1 MIKAVTMNYI
11 STRGQAPALDFEH
24 AMLAG
29 LAADGGLYVP
39 SEWPRFSASEI
50 RTMAGISYS
59 DLAVRIMTPLIGPSI
74 TPDALAQMVREA
86 YVTFDHAAVTP
97 LVQLGPQDWLLELF
111 HGPTLAFKDVALQL
125 VGRMFEHFLNRRG
138 ERVTILV
145 ATSGDTG
152 SAAIHAIKGRKSAD
166 IVVLHP
172 KGRTSDIQ
180 RRQMTTVLEPN
191 VHNIA
196 IEGTFDDCQT
206 LVKAM
211 FNDAAFRSQQRLSA
225 MNSINWAR
233 VMPQIV
239 YYFHAALSL
248 NRADAPTG
256 FSVPTGN
263 FGDIYAGYAAARMG
277 LPVSKLVIA
286 TNVNDILARTLATG
300 RYEVGRVQPTLS
312 PSMDIQISSNFER
325 LLFEAMERDADQ
337 LRPAMQSLYQSGAF
351 NLSKPAHAY
360 IQKHFTAFRC
370 DEDAT
375 LQEISRTFLDTGQL
389 IDPHTA
395 VGRAAARAQSR
406 DPHIPMVTLATAHP
420 AKFPDAVA
428 KATGKHP
435 ALPPRYDTLASLPER
450 CATLPNDLQAVQ
462 NFIMANVT

>member
-1 MIKAVTMNYI
+1 MNYI

-29 LAADGGLYVP
+29 LAVDGGLYVP
-39 SEWPRFSASEI
+39 DQWPRFSAAEI
-50 RTMAGISYS
+50 HAMAGLSYS
-59 DLAVRIMTPLIGPSI
+59 DLAIRIMTPLIGPAIS
-74 TPDALAQMVREA
+74 AEAFASMVREA
-86 YVTFDHAAVTP
+86 YAAFDHIDVTP
-97 LVQLGPQDWLLELF
+97 LVQIGPQDWLLELF

-152 SAAIHAIKGRKSAD
+152 SAAIHAIKGRNAAD

-172 KGRTSDIQ
+172 RGRTSDIQ

-196 IEGTFDDCQT
+196 IEGTFDDCQA

-211 FNDAAFRSQQRLSA
+211 FNDPDFRSQQRLSA

-239 YYFHAALSL
+239 YYFHAALAL
-248 NRADAPTG
+248 GRFEQPID

-263 FGDIYAGYAAARMG
+263 FGDIYAGYAAGRMG
-277 LPVSKLVIA
+277 LPVGKLVIA
-286 TNVNDILARTLATG
+286 TNVNDILARTLDTG
-300 RYEVGRVQPTLS
+300 RYQTGPVQATLS
-312 PSMDIQISSNFER
+312 PSMDIQVSSNFER
-325 LLFEAMERDADQ
+325 LLFEAAGREAGQVRK
-337 LRPAMQSLYQSGAF
+337 AMQSLAQSGGFDLGVA
-351 NLSKPAHAY
+351 AHAY
-360 IQKHFTAFRC
+360 MQRYFKAARI
-370 DEDAT
+370 DEAAT
-375 LQEISRTFLDTGQL
+375 LAEIARSYAENAVLL
-389 IDPHTA
+389 DPHSA
-395 VGRAAARAQSR
+395 VGRAAARLHQR
-406 DPHIPMVTLATAHP
+406 EQIPMVTLATAHP

-428 KATGKHP
+428 KATGIRPKLP
-435 ALPPRYDTLASLPER
+435 ARYDDLTSLPEKYDM
-450 CATLPNDLQAVQ
+450 LPNDLSAVQ
-462 NFIMANVT
+462 TFIKAHIT